1 MDYRKLLNE
10 IISSMHASFYR
21 SVIVAVSYNMTAR
34 KSALRSSSAIVEA
47 IYEHLD
53 QLGEYYEVTDMRA
66 GNIFYT
72 LAKMTWLCVNHII
85 HITVKMI
92 AQNYS
97 PGASDSIK
105 PGTAKTALSASAI
118 ATIILSTLALTGL
131 LGIFVIVM
139 VKLSS
144 GLTQKSNE
152 KQPLLKDQYGKY
164 YSAT

>member
-1 MDYRKLLNE
+1 MLQ
-10 IISSMHASFYR
+10 
-21 SVIVAVSYNMTAR
+21 
-34 KSALRSSSAIVEA
+34 SSSGIVEA

-53 QLGEYYEVTDMRA
+53 QLGEYYEVTDVKA
-66 GNIFYT
+66 GNFFYT
-72 LAKMTWLCVNHII
+72 LVIKTSLCVNHII

-118 ATIILSTLALTGL
+118 ATIILSTLALTGI
-131 LGIFVIVM
+131 LGVFVIVM

-152 KQPLLKDQYGKY
+152 KQPLLKDGYGKY
-164 YSAT
+164 YSTT